1 MVIASLCS
9 GVGSIW
15 DHRWSHGG
23 DALLFKDSSPRG
35 WLRRVTTTAK
45 ERGCVTLDSARGKAR
60 LGTCRVLKNS
70 NAAKSGARRTG
81 SEREFHRAGQG
92 VCTLS
97 SRQGCFHRWE
107 CPDQICVCK
116 ALTLFRD
123 WVGATLRSRL
133 SGCCGIA
140 RKHVYGNMA

>member
-60 LGTCRVLKNS
+60 LGTCRVLENS

-81 SEREFHRAGQG
+81 SEREVSQGRPRSLYFIIQAGMFSQMG
-92 VCTLS
+92 V
-97 SRQGCFHRWE
+97 
-107 CPDQICVCK
+107 P
-116 ALTLFRD
+116 
-123 WVGATLRSRL
+123 
-133 SGCCGIA
+133 
-140 RKHVYGNMA
+140 